1 MADTVLDAFAKFCKA
16 LIVAFWYKDR
26 IVAEACCTMLLCSYA
41 TVNDTFESVYLLD
54 ACASAWANI
63 LLLYQRNNCA
73 ETSLTVVFAFEIAK

>member
-1 MADTVLDAFAKFCKA
+1 MADAVLDAFAKFCKA

-26 IVAEACCTMLLCSYA
+26 IVAEACSTMLLSSYA
-41 TVNDTFESVYLLD
+41 TVNDTFKSVYFLD

-63 LLLYQRNNCA
+63 LLLYQRNNRA